1 MSWFALI
8 FTATL
13 LAQEPATGDAI
24 MLNQIMREP
33 GMIRTS
39 YIEKALQRAG
49 DGIAVSI
56 ARTQPRTALLD
67 IVKASILIDV
77 LAAAFENPSVI
88 AEKENRNPGVSLLL
102 LETIARETPDAAVQ
116 QKARNLILNLD
127 ALTH

>member
-1 MSWFALI
+1 MENQARRCSCKTAARRARHLDRRGRKSGAVLSPKLRPAKEATMTWFALI

-39 YIEKALQRAG
+39 YIEKTLQRAG

-67 IVKASILIDV
+67 I
-77 LAAAFENPSVI
+77 
-88 AEKENRNPGVSLLL
+88 
-102 LETIARETPDAAVQ
+102 
-116 QKARNLILNLD
+116 
-127 ALTH
+127 